1 MWSRFVFPVVGSH
14 NDYDELGAPFIRHH
28 TGDPH
33 QAASS
38 DLNTHSAR
46 HAFITKIQLKRA
58 YTQRQCHLGFF
69 GLPSKRDLNPAWIKP
84 QTRTNVVQ
92 SESIQLSECAPMDS
106 KRHPCALTVAGRSLS
121 LLLLLFGCATSNR
134 RSSPESQ
141 WKLFHGLFISRFV
154 AHKHSRRRIQQ
165 QFEQLGVQF
174 EAGLLHSLRR
184 TSVSR
189 RRRHLRLYFFHF
201 AISPLFC
208 GWNQGH
214 LQVTAILVPG
224 AQDVHV
230 MTSTCPCIAHCALVP
245 QIQGTPQEVQL
256 STPPISQRPKK
267 WSSVDQEQLD

>member
-33 QAASS
+33 QTASP
-38 DLNTHSAR
+38 DLNTPSAR

-165 QFEQLGVQF
+165 QFEQLGAQF

-189 RRRHLRLYFFHF
+189 RRRHLRLSSFCNF
-201 AISPLFC
+201 AVVLRMEPGSPSSYRDPC
-208 GWNQGH
+208 SGG
-214 LQVTAILVPG
+214 
-224 AQDVHV
+224 
-230 MTSTCPCIAHCALVP
+230 SRCPCDDEYLSLHCALRFGASNSGHP
-245 QIQGTPQEVQL
+245 TRGAA
-256 STPPISQRPKK
+256 
-267 WSSVDQEQLD
+267 LDAAHIPASEEMVVR